1 MPQEP
6 LRRQRIHPS
15 RQPRAKRTMKPASCE
30 IQSGEDGWPR
40 AAPLLGQVWP
50 PHVVAE
56 LAWNEVHRA
65 HADRRVLLWA
75 ADGRLACHICAKWHL
90 ARRPD

>member
-1 MPQEP
+1 
-6 LRRQRIHPS
+6 
-15 RQPRAKRTMKPASCE
+15 MKPASCE
-30 IQSGEDGWPR
+30 IQSGEEGWPR

-56 LAWNEVHRA
+56 LAWNLARNLAWNLARNLAWNEVHRA

-75 ADGRLACHICAKWHL
+75 ADGRLACHVCAK
-90 ARRPD
+90 